1 MDSGFF
7 QLISLKLAICRR
19 REPINCVCLIF
30 YTTFIENT
38 LHSFMHIPLCILL
51 KKNSCFPPPK
61 AAAIDSLQAQ
71 GLGTQLPQHCR
82 ALLEEGHPLQR
93 ESAHI
98 SHSCKGNPPRLQHR
112 KCLDEHCCQ
121 MHAQFMIYLPAYL
134 YQCKF
139 LSHISHLHLLS
150 GKGCWCWVL
159 LSTTCKIVAAIKSIP
174 HHSGLK
180 DVNTQGL
187 LFPALTH
194 PHDANPPHHCL
205 HT

>member
-1 MDSGFF
+1 M
-7 QLISLKLAICRR
+7 
-19 REPINCVCLIF
+19 CLPYLLYNLHRKYSSFIYA
-30 YTTFIENT
+30 YTIAY
-38 LHSFMHIPLCILL
+38 PPK